1 MRSRDLMCVVGL
13 AASAVLTGCATV
25 VRPYPF
31 CTYNG
36 VPDAA
41 SFALHLKQVNDTLAT
56 LAADPLTTRLVEV
69 DQRKWLIVKTRS
81 RTQRYIA
88 EAWAPLAC
96 VATRPY
102 RQDLGA
108 RKYRVCLLTVQRNLA
123 SSNGLVAP
131 KDTPEFNNPADP
143 LDSDSQVPSR
153 LLWCNG
159 TEELSTPA
167 GVPYAVE

>member
-1 MRSRDLMCVVGL
+1 MGPRGYMCALGL
-13 AASAVLTGCATV
+13 AAGAVLTGCTTV

-36 VPDAA
+36 APDAA

-69 DQRKWLIVKTRS
+69 DQRKWLIVKTRP
-81 RTQRYIA
+81 RTQRYIT
-88 EAWAPLAC
+88 EAWPPLAC

-108 RKYRVCLLTVQRNLA
+108 RKYRVCLLTVQRDLA
-123 SSNGLVAP
+123 SGNGLVAP
-131 KDTPEFNNPADP
+131 KDPPEFNTPADP
-143 LDSDSQVPSR
+143 LDSDSKVPAR

-159 TEELSTPA
+159 TEEIGPVVGA
-167 GVPYAVE
+167 PYASD

>member
-1 MRSRDLMCVVGL
+1 MCALGL
-13 AASAVLTGCATV
+13 AAGAALTGCTTV

-69 DQRKWLIVKTRS
+69 DQRKWLIVKARQ

-88 EAWAPLAC
+88 DAWPPLAC

-123 SSNGLVAP
+123 SGNGLVAP
-131 KDTPEFNNPADP
+131 KDAPEFNNPADP
-143 LDSDSQVPSR
+143 RDSDSQVPER

-159 TEELSTPA
+159 TEEINTVA
-167 GVPYAVE
+167 GARHGRD

>member
-1 MRSRDLMCVVGL
+1 MCALGL
-13 AASAVLTGCATV
+13 AASAVLAGCTTV

-36 VPDAA
+36 VPDAT

-69 DQRKWLIVKTRS
+69 DQRKWLIVKTRA

-88 EAWAPLAC
+88 EAWPPLAC

-102 RQDLGA
+102 REDLGA

-123 SSNGLVAP
+123 SDNGLVAP
-131 KDTPEFNNPADP
+131 KDTPEFNNPADAR
-143 LDSDSQVPSR
+143 DSDSLVPER

-159 TEELSTPA
+159 TEVIGTVA
-167 GVPYAVE
+167 GVANGGR